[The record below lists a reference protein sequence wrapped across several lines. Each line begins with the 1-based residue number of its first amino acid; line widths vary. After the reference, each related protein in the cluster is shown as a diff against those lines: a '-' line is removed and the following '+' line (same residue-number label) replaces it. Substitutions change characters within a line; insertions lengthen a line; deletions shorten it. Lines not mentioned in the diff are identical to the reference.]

1 MSIAERIFTLLE
13 RQGKRQSDLARF
25 LQVRPTTVS
34 EWVHGKREP
43 SGALYERIADF
54 FGVSLDYLIAGREPP
69 PAAVQQIIGN
79 SNHNNTV
86 NISNSGQSDLTE
98 YERELLKVC
107 LHLDMRRKNALLSY
121 AYELEKSI
129 NTEGR

>member
-1 MSIAERIFTLLE
+1 MSIAERIFTLLD

-43 SGALYERIADF
+43 SGVHYERIADF

-69 PAAVQQIIGN
+69 SVPVQQIIGDRN
-79 SNHNNTV
+79 TNNTV
-86 NISNSGQSDLTE
+86 MFTGGGAVNLSE
-98 YERELLKVC
+98 YERELLKLC
-107 LHLDMRRKNALLSY
+107 AAFDMRQKNALLSY
-121 AYELEKSI
+121 AYDLEKQ
-129 NTEGR
+129 TKRED

>member
-1 MSIAERIFTLLE
+1 MSVAERINLLLNK
-13 RQGKRQSDLARF
+13 QGKRQSDLARF
-25 LQVRPTTVS
+25 LEVRPTTVS

-43 SGALYERIADF
+43 SGMLYEKIADY

-79 SNHNNTV
+79 SNNNNTV
-86 NISNSGQSDLTE
+86 NISNSGAALSE

-107 LHLDMRRKNALLSY
+107 GGMDMRQKNALLSF
-121 AYELEKSI
+121 AYELEKTTK
-129 NTEGR
+129 TEG